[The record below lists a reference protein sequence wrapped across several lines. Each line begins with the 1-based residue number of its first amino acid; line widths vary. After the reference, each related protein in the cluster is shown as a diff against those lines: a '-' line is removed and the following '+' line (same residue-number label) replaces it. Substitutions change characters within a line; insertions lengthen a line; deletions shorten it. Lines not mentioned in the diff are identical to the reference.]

1 MATVLDEVG
10 ACLVSAGLS
19 LVAGSTLFLAELPA
33 SPDVATALREYGG
46 MTPEGGFGTTA
57 LVLEHIRLQVVCRG
71 AADDY
76 LGPRARAEAI
86 YKALATQ
93 RCVSLSGTFYH
104 GLMPLQSPFP
114 IRRDQLGRWEIGFN
128 VQADK
133 EPSA

>member
-10 ACLVSAGLS
+10 TYLAGAGLS
-19 LVAGSTLFLAELPA
+19 LTLGTNLFLTEMPA
-33 SPDVATALREYGG
+33 TPDVATALREYGG
-46 MTPEGGFGTTA
+46 AAPELAFGGV

-71 AADDY
+71 IADDY

-86 YKALATQ
+86 YRWFAARKDA
-93 RCVSLSGTFYH
+93 SLSGTAYH
-104 GLMPLQSPFP
+104 GLVPQQAPFP

-133 EPSA
+133 EPSV